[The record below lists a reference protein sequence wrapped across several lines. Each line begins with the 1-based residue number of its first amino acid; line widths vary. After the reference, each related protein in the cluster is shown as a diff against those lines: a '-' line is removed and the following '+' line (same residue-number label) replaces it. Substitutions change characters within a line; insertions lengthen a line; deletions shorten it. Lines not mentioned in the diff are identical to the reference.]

1 MKIIDVT
8 WSLELWHF
16 PPKMLFI
23 CSCHIPVG
31 SETSGSCWFLFSFW
45 HFQGCSGDGKLG
57 FSGNEHQLTPNSPPL
72 LRHRPLEP
80 TPGARRV
87 FQGLWCFWAF
97 PLFSGTPHSE
107 KCQFLSATSS
117 GLVTVPGQKDVS
129 NIRLLFL
136 FSFFFFGF
144 TFCFTLLCCCCC
156 CCLLSALS

>member
-57 FSGNEHQLTPNSPPL
+57 FSGNEHQLTPNSPLL

-80 TPGARRV
+80 TPGAHRV
-87 FQGLWCFWAF
+87 FQGPYPWCFWAL
-97 PLFSGTPHSE
+97 PLFSGTPHSD
-107 KCQFLSATSS
+107 KYRFLSATSS
-117 GLVTVPGQKDVS
+117 GLATVPGQKDVS
-129 NIRLLFL
+129 NIRLL
-136 FSFFFFGF
+136 SFFFGF
-144 TFCFTLLCCCCC
+144 TFCFALFCCCCR
-156 CCLLSALS
+156 LFSALS